1 MLKGTHRQRLLRT
14 HYEKHQSLLCV
25 HIKVHPIALIGSNGY
40 FEALQEVCGIKKN
53 ISKIFTHLK
62 VELIGHV
69 VENHTIGEYHYHIG
83 NDYDGLSYGLSL

>member
-1 MLKGTHRQRLLRT
+1 MAISK
-14 HYEKHQSLLCV
+14 LCRKYV
-25 HIKVHPIALIGSNGY
+25 EL
-40 FEALQEVCGIKKN
+40 KKN